1 MELGYSVVKDDL
13 MEELSMGKIVEIKT
27 PFGEDYMLRLKYEDD
42 GLKIMFVRYVEDEKN
57 LSEYEK
63 HKDIAIAKKWCSDYD
78 KIKQLL
84 SQEGIM
90 IEDKIRIE
98 PETRFYYINKRKNK
112 NYKKQQDIKKL
123 ICIRGRGVFR
133 YGKQYST

>member
-1 MELGYSVVKDDL
+1 
-13 MEELSMGKIVEIKT
+13 
-27 PFGEDYMLRLKYEDD
+27 MLRLKYEDD

-63 HKDIAIAKKWCSDYD
+63 RRDIAIAKKWCSDYE

-84 SQEGIM
+84 SQEGIT

-98 PETRFYYINKRKNK
+98 PETRFYYIKREKAEITN
-112 NYKKQQDIKKL
+112 KQQDIKK
-123 ICIRGRGVFR
+123 IDMQKRQRSV
-133 YGKQYST
+133 